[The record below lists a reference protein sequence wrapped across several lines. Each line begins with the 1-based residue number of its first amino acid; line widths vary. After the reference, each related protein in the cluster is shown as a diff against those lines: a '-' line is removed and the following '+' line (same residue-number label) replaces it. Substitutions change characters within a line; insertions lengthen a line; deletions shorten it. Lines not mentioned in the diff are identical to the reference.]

1 MSSPVKPQTGASS
14 THWTN
19 TPPLPSCSPPARS
32 PPTAELFSPPPP
44 RDTLENQANSRENR
58 PLIVVQYWIDGR
70 QAAETWSFR
79 CSNGVQFALLNAY
92 RPRYEQR
99 EPPVIL
105 SYRGKQYPLYPFTG
119 ASWWGFFS
127 ELGSDGA
134 PIHQPGFSVQFYR
147 GTSLQ
152 FNDTKIGTQC
162 QEITPGV

>member
-1 MSSPVKPQTGASS
+1 MQIIAYTDMRLSCVGRGILAPAVFATLLAL
-14 THWTN
+14 
-19 TPPLPSCSPPARS
+19 PLRA
-32 PPTAELFSPPPP
+32 
-44 RDTLENQANSRENR
+44 
-58 PLIVVQYWIDGR
+58 
-70 QAAETWSFR
+70 AAETWSYR
-79 CSNGVQFALLNAY
+79 CSNGVRFALLNAY